1 MNLYIDEFIAFCW
14 YCAIK
19 CHYDMY
25 GFSKVTMSWSTV
37 SCLTRKQLV
46 VPTAA
51 GWRKTGKK
59 MPTKLPLWSETLFLF
74 SPTKWRSISSF
85 FSFHVV
91 DITLPLFSLTR
102 FEQIL
107 RIPPWKFHI
116 VECEWWVHFLLGIF
130 FVRSLLMTVQTW
142 SIVTFFIS
150 EILVSNWCS
159 LVQRAAWLDICQ
171 LWKISVIRKYLI
183 VLTLA

>member
-19 CHYDMY
+19 CHYVMD

-46 VPTAA
+46 VPTVA

-59 MPTKLPLWSETLFLF
+59 MPTKLQLWSETLFLF

-102 FEQIL
+102 FEQNLTNSTVKVSYSWIWMMSAL
-107 RIPPWKFHI
+107 SFRN
-116 VECEWWVHFLLGIF
+116 F